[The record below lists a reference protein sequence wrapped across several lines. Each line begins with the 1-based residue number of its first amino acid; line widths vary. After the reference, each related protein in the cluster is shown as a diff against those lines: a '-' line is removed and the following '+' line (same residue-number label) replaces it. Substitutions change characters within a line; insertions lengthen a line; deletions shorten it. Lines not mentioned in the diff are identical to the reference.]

1 MADFW
6 DYITGVSLIEIPR
19 LIYLLPITMLIIAAF
34 LAFIHT
40 TMVMFVS
47 KETEKDRES
56 LKRVWLGINDCYD
69 RIEDLENKNSA
80 RDSLVKGTSN
90 DLG

>member
-1 MADFW
+1 MTDFW
-6 DYITGVSLIEIPR
+6 GYITGVSLIEIPR
-19 LIYLLPITMLIIAAF
+19 FIYLVPITMLIVTVF
-34 LAFIHT
+34 LAFIHRK
-40 TMVMFVS
+40 MVMFVF
-47 KETEKDRES
+47 KETKKERDS
-56 LKRVWLGINDCYD
+56 LKRAWSGINDCYD